1 MKDSILLFLVLFPIL
16 GAFISYLIGKCNK
29 TLRDY
34 FAAFICIIDFIIMV
48 KLFIGVVNGYNYNF
62 YINNICGWTLHLQ
75 IDGFRAIYAMI
86 CAFMWSMTSLFSHE
100 YFHHYRNR
108 NRYFFFLLLTFAGT
122 MGVFLSGN
130 LYTTFIFFELMSMAS
145 YVMVIH
151 DEKPAA
157 MRAGDT
163 YLMIA
168 VLGGMVMLMGLFLM
182 SNALSTISNNVELA
196 KSGALLEIDTLHEA
210 VSTYLQNGGNIKII
224 WVSAMCMLFG
234 FGAKAGMFPVHI
246 WLPKAHPVAPA
257 PASALLSGI
266 LTKSGVYGIL
276 IITSRIFL
284 YDLTYGK
291 LILGIGTITMFLGAF
306 LALFSIDLKRTL
318 ACSSM
323 SQIGFIL
330 VACGMQALLGHHNAY
345 AVRGALLHMV
355 NHSLFK
361 LVLFMC
367 AGAVYMNLHKLDLN
381 DIRGFGRGKWILL
394 ISFLL
399 GYLGIAGVPF
409 LNGYV
414 SKTLIHDAI
423 LHYLHELHHEG
434 IHGFLQYDIYSIVE
448 WIFTISG
455 GLTFAYMTK
464 LFVCVFIEKNNDS
477 NVQKKYDD
485 LNHTYMTPL
494 SKFAIGMSAIL
505 IPVFGFTSTFIDRIN
520 KYNLGFM
527 DKLADIGET
536 FMTEGGHAF
545 EHTDKFLDIF
555 TSDCLIGAGKSL
567 IIGALVYL
575 LFIRTLLMKKVN
587 GKTVYV
593 NIWPEWLDLEN
604 SLYRPLIMGC
614 LVNILGFICSL
625 FDNFTNFVTPKIIFI
640 LSFIFRICDKFVD
653 GIVSILRST
662 LFVAINTIKS
672 GDAFAVLN
680 VESDSSKAVKTVTD
694 SLSVS
699 LLLFCLGLCIALIY
713 LVVLNV

>member
-1 MKDSILLFLVLFPIL
+1 MKGSVLLFLVLFPIV
-16 GAFISYLIGKCNK
+16 GAFISYLIGRRNK

-34 FAAFICIIDFIIMV
+34 FAAFVCIVDLLVMIG
-48 KLFIGVVNGYNYNF
+48 LFMGAAKGEVLHYYVY
-62 YINNICGWTLHLQ
+62 NICGQYLHLEL
-75 IDGFRAIYAMI
+75 DGFRAIYGTI

-108 NRYFFFLLLTFAGT
+108 NRYYFFLLLTFAGT

-130 LYTTFIFFELMSMAS
+130 LFTTFVFFELMSMAS
-145 YVMVIH
+145 YVMVVH

-182 SNALSTISNNVELA
+182 SNAVGT
-196 KSGALLEIDTLHEA
+196 LEIDELHEA
-210 VSTYLQNGGNIKII
+210 VKTYLADGGSVKTI
-224 WVSAMCMLFG
+224 WISAMCMLFG

-284 YDLTYGK
+284 YDPTYGK
-291 LILGIGTITMFLGAF
+291 LILAIGTITMFLGAF

-355 NHSLFK
+355 NHSVFK
-361 LVLFMC
+361 LILFMV
-367 AGAVYMNLHKLDLN
+367 AGAVYMNLHKLNLN
-381 DIRGFGRGKWILL
+381 DIRGFGRGKW
-394 ISFLL
+394 FLNFAYL
-399 GYLGIAGVPF
+399 MGYIGIAGVP
-409 LNGYV
+409 LWSGYV

-434 IHGFLQYDIYSIVE
+434 IHGFWQYDIYSIVE

-464 LFVCVFIEKNNDS
+464 LYIAVFWEKNVDAA
-477 NVQKKYDD
+477 VQKKYDD
-485 LNHTYMTPL
+485 MNKTYISPL
-494 SKFAIGMSAIL
+494 SKFAIGLSAI
-505 IPVFGFTSTFIDRIN
+505 IPPLFGFTSTIMDRVN
-520 KYNLGFM
+520 KYNLGLM
-527 DKLADIGET
+527 DKLADVGET
-536 FMTEGGHAF
+536 FMTEGAHAF
-545 EHTDKFLDIF
+545 EHADKFLDIF
-555 TSDCLIGAGKSL
+555 SMDCLVGAGKSL
-567 IIGALVYL
+567 LIGALVYL
-575 LFIRTLLMKKVN
+575 LFIRTLLMRREN
-587 GKTVYV
+587 GKRVYINV
-593 NIWPEWLDLEN
+593 WPAWLDLED
-604 SLYRPLIMGC
+604 SVYRPVVMVG
-614 LVNILGFICSL
+614 LVNLCGFICSI
-625 FDNFTNFVTPKIIFI
+625 FDQFTNFVTPIIIFV
-640 LSFIFRICDKFVD
+640 LSFIFRICDKLVD
-653 GIVSILRST
+653 GVVSFLRST

>member
-1 MKDSILLFLVLFPIL
+1 MKGSILLFLVLFPIV
-16 GAFISYLIGKCNK
+16 GAFISYLIGRRNK

-34 FAAFICIIDFIIMV
+34 FAAFVCIVDLLVMIF
-48 KLFIGVVNGYNYNF
+48 LFMGAAKGEVLHYYVYNV
-62 YINNICGWTLHLQ
+62 CGQYLHLEL
-75 IDGFRAIYAMI
+75 DGFRAIYGTI

-108 NRYFFFLLLTFAGT
+108 NRYYFFLLLTFAGT

-130 LYTTFIFFELMSMAS
+130 LFTTFVFFELMSMAS
-145 YVMVIH
+145 YVMVVH

-182 SNALSTISNNVELA
+182 SNAVGT
-196 KSGALLEIDTLHEA
+196 LEIDELHEA
-210 VSTYLQNGGNIKII
+210 VKTYLADGGSVKTI
-224 WVSAMCMLFG
+224 WISAMCMLFG

-284 YDLTYGK
+284 YDPTYGK
-291 LILGIGTITMFLGAF
+291 LILAIGTITMFLGAF

-355 NHSLFK
+355 NHSVFK
-361 LVLFMC
+361 LILFMV
-367 AGAVYMNLHKLDLN
+367 AGAVYMNLHKLNLN
-381 DIRGFGRGKWILL
+381 YIRGFGRGKW
-394 ISFLL
+394 FLNFAYL
-399 GYLGIAGVPF
+399 MGYIGIAGVP
-409 LNGYV
+409 LWSGYV

-434 IHGFLQYDIYSIVE
+434 IHGFWQYDIYSIVE

-464 LFVCVFIEKNNDS
+464 LYIAVFWEKNVDAS
-477 NVQKKYDD
+477 VQKKYDD
-485 LNHTYMTPL
+485 MNKTYISPL
-494 SKFAIGMSAIL
+494 SKFAIGLSAI
-505 IPVFGFTSTFIDRIN
+505 IPPLFGFTSTIMDRVN
-520 KYNLGFM
+520 KYNLGLM
-527 DKLADIGET
+527 DKLADVGET
-536 FMTEGGHAF
+536 FMTEGAHAF
-545 EHTDKFLDIF
+545 DHAGKFLDIF
-555 TSDCLIGAGKSL
+555 SMDCLVGAGKSL
-567 IIGALVYL
+567 LIGALVYL
-575 LFIRTLLMKKVN
+575 LFIRTLLMRREN
-587 GKTVYV
+587 GKRVYV
-593 NIWPEWLDLEN
+593 NVWPAWLDLED
-604 SLYRPLIMGC
+604 SVYRPVVMVG
-614 LVNILGFICSL
+614 LVNLCGFICSI
-625 FDNFTNFVTPKIIFI
+625 FDQFTNFVTPIIIFV
-640 LSFIFRICDKFVD
+640 LSFIFRVCDKLVD
-653 GIVSILRST
+653 GIVSFLRST

-672 GDAFAVLN
+672 SDAFAVLN

>member
-1 MKDSILLFLVLFPIL
+1 MKGSILLFLVLFPIV
-16 GAFISYLIGKCNK
+16 GAFISYLIGRRNK

-34 FAAFICIIDFIIMV
+34 FAAFVCIVDLLVMIF
-48 KLFIGVVNGYNYNF
+48 LFMGAAKGEVLHYYVYNV
-62 YINNICGWTLHLQ
+62 CGQYLHLEL
-75 IDGFRAIYAMI
+75 DGFRAIYGTI

-108 NRYFFFLLLTFAGT
+108 NRYYFFLLLTFAGT

-130 LYTTFIFFELMSMAS
+130 LFTTFIFFELMSMAS
-145 YVMVIH
+145 YVMVVH

-182 SNALSTISNNVELA
+182 SNAVGT
-196 KSGALLEIDTLHEA
+196 LEIDELHEA
-210 VSTYLQNGGNIKII
+210 VKTYLADGGSVKTI
-224 WVSAMCMLFG
+224 WISAMCMLFG

-284 YDLTYGK
+284 YDVTFGK
-291 LILGIGTITMFLGAF
+291 LILAIGTITMFLGAF

-355 NHSLFK
+355 NHSVFK
-361 LVLFMC
+361 LILFMV
-367 AGAVYMNLHKLDLN
+367 AGAVYMNLHKLNLN
-381 DIRGFGRGKWILL
+381 DIRGFGRGKW
-394 ISFLL
+394 FLNFAYL
-399 GYLGIAGVPF
+399 MGYIGIAGVP
-409 LNGYV
+409 LWSGYV

-434 IHGFLQYDIYSIVE
+434 IHGFWQYDIYSIVE

-464 LFVCVFIEKNNDS
+464 LYIAVFWEKNVDAS
-477 NVQKKYDD
+477 VQKKYDD
-485 LNHTYMTPL
+485 MNKTYISPL
-494 SKFAIGMSAIL
+494 SKFAIGLSAI
-505 IPVFGFTSTFIDRIN
+505 IPPLFGFTSTIMDRVN
-520 KYNLGFM
+520 KYNLGLM
-527 DKLADIGET
+527 DKLADVGET
-536 FMTEGGHAF
+536 FMTEGAHAF
-545 EHTDKFLDIF
+545 DHADKFLDIF
-555 TSDCLIGAGKSL
+555 SMDCLVGAGKSL
-567 IIGALVYL
+567 LIGALVYL
-575 LFIRTLLMKKVN
+575 LFIRTLLMRREN
-587 GKTVYV
+587 GKRVYV
-593 NIWPEWLDLEN
+593 NVWPAWLDLED
-604 SLYRPLIMGC
+604 SVYRPVVMVG
-614 LVNILGFICSL
+614 LVNLCGFICSI
-625 FDNFTNFVTPKIIFI
+625 FDQFTNFVTPIIIFV
-640 LSFIFRICDKFVD
+640 LSFIFRVCDKLVD
-653 GIVSILRST
+653 GIVSFLRST